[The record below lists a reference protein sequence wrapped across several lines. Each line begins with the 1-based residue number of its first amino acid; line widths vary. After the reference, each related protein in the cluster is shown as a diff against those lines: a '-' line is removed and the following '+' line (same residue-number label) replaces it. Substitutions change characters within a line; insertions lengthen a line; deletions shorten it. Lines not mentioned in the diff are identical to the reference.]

1 MFDVLRGAAR
11 ASPYAV
17 IMPCYRGGHRPAVAR
32 CRSGNG
38 RPGRVRRPASSRSSC
53 TLTGEHAMLD
63 EPASS
68 PTLASAIAN
77 RFAHGTRTTAELPA
91 ASSSCA
97 RRSTGV
103 CLPPVRGAENPPV
116 LSTFNASPV
125 SRDDTSRCSARAGS
139 SSGPKSPVLR
149 DAMQRP
155 GQTTSEAPNRQLGFY
170 KQALGKLHAETPG
183 TGPGRRLR
191 NIGENRAGGTR
202 LLKPAAPC
210 PPPWATLESVRSP
223 RAR

>member
-103 CLPPVRGAENPPV
+103 CLPPVRSAENPPV
-116 LSTFNASPV
+116 VSAFNASPA
-125 SRDDTSRCSARAGS
+125 SGDDTSCDRPRTGS
-139 SSGPKSPVLR
+139 SSEPKSPVLR

-155 GQTTSEAPNRQLGFY
+155 GQTTSEAPRRQFNSY
-170 KQALGKLHAETPG
+170 KQLLEKLHPEEPG
-183 TGPGRRLR
+183 
-191 NIGENRAGGTR
+191 AG
-202 LLKPAAPC
+202 
-210 PPPWATLESVRSP
+210 P
-223 RAR
+223 RATTPKYRRKSRRRNPSAQACGALPPAFGSAW